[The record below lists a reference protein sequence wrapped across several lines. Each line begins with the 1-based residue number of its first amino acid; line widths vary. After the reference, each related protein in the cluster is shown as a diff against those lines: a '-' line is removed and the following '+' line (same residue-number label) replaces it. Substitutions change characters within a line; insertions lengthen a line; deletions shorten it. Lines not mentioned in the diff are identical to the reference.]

1 MLISKMCLVL
11 GFNLSS
17 SAVIVRVLITTLPK
31 NLREAVADKH
41 GKYCLVYMLS
51 PCNLCT
57 PIPDLCFAFLS

>member
-1 MLISKMCLVL
+1 MCLVL

-41 GKYCLVYMLS
+41 GNIVLYFYCYVITL
-51 PCNLCT
+51 
-57 PIPDLCFAFLS
+57 